1 MSLLTVEEAA
11 KKLNFPGGRNALY
24 KFLRKHAG
32 FRGTIPPYNL
42 CQIQRFFIVKDGM
55 YEQGRKKVHTQTT
68 KVTNDGL
75 TFIAQLMNEQ
85 LPQNKP
91 NSKEKAHGTHAQAHA
106 S

>member
-32 FRGTIPPYNL
+32 FRGTVPPYNL
-42 CQIQRFFIVKDGM
+42 CQIQRFFVVKDGM
-55 YEQGRKKVHTQTT
+55 YEQGRKRVYTQTT

-75 TFIAQLMNEQ
+75 TFIAQLMNERLHEQ
-85 LPQNKP
+85 DQ
-91 NSKEKAHGTHAQAHA
+91 NSKRRA
-106 S
+106 

>member
-32 FRGTIPPYNL
+32 FRGTVPPYNL
-42 CQIQRFFIVKDGM
+42 CQIQRFFVVKDGM
-55 YEQGRKKVHTQTT
+55 YEQGRKRVYTQTT

-75 TFIAQLMNEQ
+75 TFIAQLMNER
-85 LPQNKP
+85 LPQNQP
-91 NSKEKAHGTHAQAHA
+91 NSKVKTHEAAAQAYV